1 MLQIK
6 NKLTMNKEERLSLIE
21 GEFDVFEAKEIL
33 TNLYMTKINFH
44 KVKNFSSQ
52 IRFEK
57 DDKTAIERIPV
68 LKQCMERYSEIIE
81 EAKNQNKK
89 VKISSEIIIHLIED

>member
-1 MLQIK
+1 
-6 NKLTMNKEERLSLIE
+6 MNKEERLSLIE
-21 GEFDVFEAKEIL
+21 GTFDVNEAKEIL

-57 DDKTAIERIPV
+57 DDKTANERIPV
-68 LKQCMERYSEIIE
+68 LKQCMEKYSEIIQ
-81 EAKNQNKK
+81 EAKLKNKRIQ
-89 VKISSEIIIHLIED
+89 ISSEIIIQMIED